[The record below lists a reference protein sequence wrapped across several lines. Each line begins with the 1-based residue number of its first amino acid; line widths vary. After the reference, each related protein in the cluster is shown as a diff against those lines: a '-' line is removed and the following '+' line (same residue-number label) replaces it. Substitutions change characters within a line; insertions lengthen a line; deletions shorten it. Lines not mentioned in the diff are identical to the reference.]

1 MCIVSHAKHSI
12 CLIFFLAETRHN
24 WSNFKIRSFSSS
36 NSSFPLLRKSR
47 LRLRL
52 RLSHL
57 LPPSRS
63 WRVAP
68 CRQAP
73 STTPGP
79 SSSSLLRVPTTSGGP
94 IGYSTQSST
103 SSSSSPLSPQRPTDP
118 SAASP
123 FRSSSSSRHCPRE
136 AAWSLPA
143 RHLSRRPPPP
153 FLSSSTLSSPAG
165 LAQDFP
171 PPPPPPPP
179 PVTSSPLAQTPPR
192 PSRPLPVTSWVFWC
206 RCFRPHHLHHQWMHW
221 GCPRV
226 MAQCEYPQSSVWNA
240 SQMPLEGVQSSA

>member
-73 STTPGP
+73 STTPGQAVHRCSESHNKRGTDRIQHAVLDLLELQSAVPHNVPQILQPRHP
-79 SSSSLLRVPTTSGGP
+79 SALPAAAVTVQGKQRGVSLLAIFPAAPSALSQLQHSILSCWLGTRLP
-94 IGYSTQSST
+94 SST
-103 SSSSSPLSPQRPTDP
+103 STASSTCHVEP
-118 SAASP
+118 
-123 FRSSSSSRHCPRE
+123 H
-136 AAWSLPA
+136 SL
-143 RHLSRRPPPP
+143 RHL
-153 FLSSSTLSSPAG
+153 
-165 LAQDFP
+165 LALH
-171 PPPPPPPP
+171 
-179 PVTSSPLAQTPPR
+179 VHS
-192 PSRPLPVTSWVFWC
+192 PVTSWVSGVGASDHTTSTTSEC
-206 RCFRPHHLHHQWMHW
+206 I
-221 GCPRV
+221 GA
-226 MAQCEYPQSSVWNA
+226 AQ
-240 SQMPLEGVQSSA
+240 G

>member
-1 MCIVSHAKHSI
+1 MCIVSDAKHSI

-24 WSNFKIRSFSSS
+24 WSNFKIKSFSSS
-36 NSSFPLLRKSR
+36 NSSFPLLRKP
-47 LRLRL
+47 RLRL

-79 SSSSLLRVPTTSGGP
+79 SSSLLLRVPQQAEGRSYTAR
-94 IGYSTQSST
+94 
-103 SSSSSPLSPQRPTDP
+103 SPRPPRAPVRCPPQHPTNP

-136 AAWSLPA
+136 AAWSLPSHLLSRHPLLPFSA
-143 RHLSRRPPPP
+143 PALYPLLLACHKTSLLHLHRLLHLSRRAP
-153 FLSSSTLSSPAG
+153 F
-165 LAQDFP
+165 
-171 PPPPPPPP
+171 
-179 PVTSSPLAQTPPR
+179 AQTPLR
-192 PSRPLPVTSWVFWC
+192 PSRPLPSHQLGFWC
-206 RCFRPHHLHHQWMHW
+206 RCFQLHQLHHQWMHW
-221 GCPRV
+221 GCLRV
-226 MAQCEYPQSSVWNA
+226 MAQCEYPQSSLKRIPYA
-240 SQMPLEGVQSSA
+240 SESVQSSAS

>member
-73 STTPGP
+73 STMPGP
-79 SSSSLLRVPTTSGGP
+79 SSSSLLRVPQQAGDRSDTAR
-94 IGYSTQSST
+94 
-103 SSSSSPLSPQRPTDP
+103 SPRPPRAPVRCPPQRPTDP

-143 RHLSRRPPPP
+143 RHLSRRPLRP
-153 FLSSSTLSSPAG
+153 FSAPALYPLLLAWHKTSLLHLHRLLHLSRRA
-165 LAQDFP
+165 
-171 PPPPPPPP
+171 
-179 PVTSSPLAQTPPR
+179 PLAQTPPR
-192 PSRPLPVTSWVFWC
+192 PSRPLPSHQLGFWC

-226 MAQCEYPQSSVWNA
+226 MAQCEYPQSSVWN
-240 SQMPLEGVQSSA
+240 